1 MYNPN
6 SQIPNSKSINRRSF
20 LLGAGGLALSQLLVG
35 CGNSNQTQLNI
46 QLLKGSIP
54 AQIVRQFRQ
63 SLQQQVQLNFAPVE
77 QIQDLFKQLQGWQD
91 QSKTTEQPFWNR
103 FIPFRKSQPA
113 VASDLVTLGDYW
125 LKAAI
130 EQKLIQPLEAAEV
143 NQFKQ
148 WSALDQK
155 WRELVTRNN
164 QGNLDTQG
172 NVWAAPY
179 RWGSTV
185 IVYHRQKLQSLGW
198 TPEDWSDLWRDGLQQ
213 RISLLDQPR
222 EVIGL
227 VLKKLGKSYNTEN
240 LDTIPELEN
249 ELRALNKQ
257 VKLYSSNNY
266 LEPLIIGDTWLAV
279 GWSSDIIPILAR
291 YPQLSAVVPKSGTAI
306 WADLWVRP
314 TGVEKD
320 TFSSQWIDFC
330 WEPNIAKK
338 ISLLTRSNSPI
349 SSNTA
354 PSDLQEPFRSLL
366 EGNRAVFDNSEF
378 LLSLPPSA
386 MKQYESFF
394 AKMKQE

>member
-1 MYNPN
+1 MYNQK
-6 SQIPNSKSINRRSF
+6 SQISNPKSMDRRSF

-35 CGNSNQTQLNI
+35 CGGSNQRKLNI

-54 AQIVRQFRQ
+54 SQIVRQFRQ
-63 SLQQQVQLNFAPVE
+63 SVQPQVELNFSPVE

-91 QSKTTEQPFWNR
+91 QSKTTDQPFWNR
-103 FIPFRKSQPA
+103 FIPFRKSQPT

-125 LKAAI
+125 LQAAI
-130 EQKLIQPLEAAEV
+130 DQKLIQPLEAAEV
-143 NQFKQ
+143 KQLKQ
-148 WSALDQK
+148 WSALDQR
-155 WRELVTRNN
+155 WQQLVTRDN

-185 IVYHRQKLQSLGW
+185 ILYHRQKLQSLGW
-198 TPEDWSDLWRDGLQQ
+198 TPEDWSDLWRDGLQD
-213 RISLLDQPR
+213 RISLVNQPR

-227 VLKKLGKSYNTEN
+227 VLKKLGQSYNTDN

-279 GWSSDIIPILAR
+279 GWSSDIIPLLPR
-291 YPQLSAVVPKSGTAI
+291 YPQLAAVIPKSGTAM

-314 TGVEKD
+314 TGVKKD

-330 WEPNIAKK
+330 WQPDIAKQ

-349 SSNTA
+349 SSNIA

-366 EGNRAVFDNSEF
+366 QSNREVFDKSEF
-378 LLSLPPSA
+378 LLSLPPTA
-386 MKQYESFF
+386 MKQYESLF
-394 AKMKQE
+394 AKIKQE